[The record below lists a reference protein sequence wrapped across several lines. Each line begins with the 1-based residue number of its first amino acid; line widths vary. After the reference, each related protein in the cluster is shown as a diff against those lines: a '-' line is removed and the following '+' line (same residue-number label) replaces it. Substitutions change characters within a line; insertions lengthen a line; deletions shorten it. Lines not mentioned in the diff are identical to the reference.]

1 VCRRADEAED
11 VDYSY
16 RREASREF
24 AQIVGAV
31 ERSIRA
37 HGFSVER
44 VHDIQATLASK
55 GFDIEPLRIY
65 EITGERPLLG
75 DGLTDSDHPDH
86 ERLELLMPC
95 RVNVFVEDDFVVV
108 AAVRPTVMC
117 WVFPEAELDDLARAV
132 EAIVVELVDEAVA

>member
-1 VCRRADEAED
+1 

-16 RREASREF
+16 RREAAHGFRET
-24 AQIVGAV
+24 VGAV

-37 HGFSVER
+37 HGFAVEH

-75 DGLTDSDHPDH
+75 DGLADPHHPGH
-86 ERLELLMPC
+86 ERFELLMPC
-95 RVNVFVEDDFVVV
+95 RVNVFMEEDAVVV

-117 WVFPEAELDDLARAV
+117 RVFPEAELDDLAAAV